1 MGIKTKIF
9 AGFIIVGTLLFL
21 SGIIAIYELT
31 SIENSMQGL
40 LKDNL
45 KSIEVSKQMLKAS
58 HQINQGVLKAINGQG
73 EDASRLIVS
82 GERYFKSSYTVAL
95 NNITVKGEDRLVRSI
110 DSCYRSFRVLADSAT
125 LSTAPRT
132 PEWYF
137 GQFVVVHDSLN
148 EAIDELISINQ
159 KSLYENAK
167 MMEVGANR
175 AIMPG
180 LIAIGV
186 GIIFIVL
193 FNYFVNL
200 YFIQPIVKITQGV
213 ENYVKH
219 SIPFKVKVDTQ
230 DEVGLLRSSIE
241 KLIAQNKTNKIEE

>member
-9 AGFIIVGTLLFL
+9 AGFIVVGTLLFL

-132 PEWYF
+132 DRKS
-137 GQFVVVHDSLN
+137 VV
-148 EAIDELISINQ
+148 
-159 KSLYENAK
+159 
-167 MMEVGANR
+167 
-175 AIMPG
+175 
-180 LIAIGV
+180 
-186 GIIFIVL
+186 
-193 FNYFVNL
+193 
-200 YFIQPIVKITQGV
+200 
-213 ENYVKH
+213 
-219 SIPFKVKVDTQ
+219 
-230 DEVGLLRSSIE
+230 
-241 KLIAQNKTNKIEE
+241 